1 MATPGAPSVFV
12 AHGSPMFGIAAGDY
26 GETLRRF
33 ATRFPRPAAV
43 VVVSAHWE
51 APGPVRVNAVKK
63 PDLIYDFGG
72 FPRALYELT
81 YPASGSP
88 WIAEVALTLLADAG
102 IRAAREDRRGWD
114 HGVWIPL
121 RLLYP
126 EADVPVVEVS
136 LPVPRDPDAVLRIGA
151 ALAPLRRQNVLLLGS
166 GGIVHNLRLARL
178 DQETGPVDDWARAFD
193 AWVRERV
200 GARDSSALAR
210 YPELAPD
217 AELAVPETEHF
228 DPLLFAA
235 GAAREDDRIEEIATG
250 FQYSN
255 LSLSSYAFVP
265 R

>member
-1 MATPGAPSVFV
+1 
-12 AHGSPMFGIAAGDY
+12 MFGIAAGEY

-33 ATRFPRPAAV
+33 ATLFPRPAAI

-72 FPRALYELT
+72 FPPALYELT

-88 WIAEVALTLLADAG
+88 WIAEEALTLLADAG
-102 IRAAREDRRGWD
+102 IPAAREDSRGWD

-126 EADVPVVEVS
+126 EAEVPVVEIS
-136 LPVPRDPDAVLRIGA
+136 LPLPRDPDTVLRIGA

-178 DQETGPVDDWARAFD
+178 DRETGPVDDWARAFD

-200 GARDSSALAR
+200 EARDFAALAR
-210 YPELAPD
+210 YSELAPD

-235 GAAREDDRIEEIATG
+235 GAAREDDRIDEIATG
-250 FQYSN
+250 FQYAN